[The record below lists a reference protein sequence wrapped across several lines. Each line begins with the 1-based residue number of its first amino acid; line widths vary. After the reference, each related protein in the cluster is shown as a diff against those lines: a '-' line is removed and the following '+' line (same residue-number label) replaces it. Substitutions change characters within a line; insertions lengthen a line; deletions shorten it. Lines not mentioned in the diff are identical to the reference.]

1 MSKKIYCIATDDNH
15 NIYPIGHPRSD
26 SFGGFTMIKAQ
37 KLEYSAVAEAL
48 KNGSFYSSEGP
59 EIKELYFEDNKIYVT
74 TSEAAR
80 IVMTTANRK
89 YRVVTAEIAGD
100 TVNSACFDIS
110 DACGDYVRFTVTDL
124 NGKEAYTNAYY
135 ISELSLNRI

>member
-1 MSKKIYCIATDDNH
+1 MSHHY
-15 NIYPIGHPRSD
+15 
-26 SFGGFTMIKAQ
+26 FGRKTYSRADIKAQ
-37 KLEYSAVAEAL
+37 NLEYSAVVEEL
-48 KNGSFYSSEGP
+48 KNGRFYSSEGP
-59 EIKELYFEDNKIYVT
+59 EIKEMYFEDNKIYVI

-110 DACGDYVRFTVTDL
+110 DACGDYVRFTVTDA
-124 NGKEAYTNAYY
+124 NGKEACTKQIKAILYGQ
-135 ISELSLNRI
+135 R